1 MLPTVSTLPLKPHT
15 NHLTESAS
23 RGVQPPRPKLRI
35 PSATGQKEM
44 LSPKELFNKF
54 VRLPDSVPPAPAI
67 PFHLQPVQS
76 VHSTSKYLQPP
87 KPKRAGPTPI
97 RSYPSNRHLVIVFEE
112 QVYVFEM
119 QLKGFDEEM
128 DLTRLVE
135 YGKESM
141 ETMERVIRDIMRDV
155 MGSMG
160 RGKVSRE
167 EQVHTWCNG
176 MLALATIANALVD
189 CEIQVDRISDE
200 LRLLEQIAEV
210 MIVLTPMMLVVDYRM
225 MDDDTELKKIKEV
238 QRQVLASHQKL
249 ARDGMEVF
257 LKVVDRLDYISG
269 PQDWTNAI
277 ALTDSN
283 KLTVENVAK
292 LPRDDNYRDSQRSQP
307 SLLHPKPPIPN
318 FYPIAALGQSH
329 RILGLRRVGIS
340 CPKWRRPSFE
350 WRIYG
355 WKVTRTVT
363 RTDSMIRNPS
373 GTRIGGIRYRAIQLH
388 AYIVRCLS

>member
-1 MLPTVSTLPLKPHT
+1 MLPTESTLPLKPHI

-23 RGVQPPRPKLRI
+23 TGVQPPQPKLRI
-35 PSATGQKEM
+35 PSAVGQREM

-54 VRLPDSVPPAPAI
+54 VRLPDSVPQAPDI

-76 VHSTSKYLQPP
+76 VQSTSKYLQPP
-87 KPKRAGPTPI
+87 KPKRAGSPPI
-97 RSYPSNRHLVIVFEE
+97 ASYPSKRQLVIAFEE
-112 QVYVFEM
+112 QVHVFEM

-135 YGKESM
+135 YGEEGM

-160 RGKVSRE
+160 RGRLCRE

-176 MLALATIANALVD
+176 MLALATNSNALVD

-283 KLTVENVAK
+283 RLTVENVAK
-292 LPRDDNYRDSQRSQP
+292 LPRDDNYRELPKEPTDP
-307 SLLHPKPPIPN
+307 SYPKPPIPN
-318 FYPIAALGQSH
+318 SYPITALGQSH
-329 RILGLRRVGIS
+329 RILGLRRVGTS
-340 CPKWRRPSFE
+340 CPKCRRPSFE
-350 WRIYG
+350 
-355 WKVTRTVT
+355 
-363 RTDSMIRNPS
+363 
-373 GTRIGGIRYRAIQLH
+373 
-388 AYIVRCLS
+388 